1 MANSISGLNP
11 SIHHLFTNSFNPMS
25 DNMNAWVLHGEKDI
39 RLEER
44 KVPQPAAGEVL
55 VGVRAAGIC
64 GSDLHYYAHG
74 RCGNFIPTRPFT
86 LGHEFAGEIV
96 AVGAG
101 VEDSRV
107 GERVAIDPSRPCGKC
122 RMCRAGRY
130 NLCPEMVY
138 FGSAS
143 VVPPSEGCFAEYVT
157 APAQN
162 AWTIPEGFDYS
173 LGALLEPLSVAMHAV
188 QRSGGVAGKSVL
200 VTGGGTIGQMILL
213 CANACGASRVVVSD
227 LRPFAR
233 EFAIERGAY
242 GALDPAD
249 ASCTEQAEA
258 FAEEGFE
265 VVFEAAGVG
274 AALNQGM
281 QLAAK
286 GATVVQVGTLPDGTE
301 IPANLFL
308 TRELN
313 YVASWRFANVFERVI
328 DLIVSG
334 KIKPLPLITKVYPMG
349 ELKEAIAEAG
359 GGGNVVKIQI
369 ENPA

>member
-1 MANSISGLNP
+1 MQNSVAE
-11 SIHHLFTNSFNPMS
+11 T
-25 DNMNAWVLHGEKDI
+25 MNAWVLHGEKDI

-44 KVPQPAAGEVL
+44 QTPQPAAGEVL
-55 VGVRAAGIC
+55 VGVRQAGIC
-64 GSDLHYYAHG
+64 GSDLHYHAHG
-74 RCGNFIPTRPFT
+74 RCGNFIPTRPFI

-96 AVGAG
+96 AVGEG
-101 VEDSRV
+101 VDASRV

-122 RMCRAGRY
+122 RLCRSGRY

-157 APAQN
+157 APARN
-162 AWTIPEGFDYS
+162 AWKLPDGFDYA

-200 VTGGGTIGQMILL
+200 VTGGGTIGQMVLL

-233 EFAIERGAY
+233 DFAIEQGAA
-242 GALDPAD
+242 GAIDPAD
-249 ASCTEQAEA
+249 PGCADAA
-258 FAEEGFE
+258 KAYAPDGFE

-274 AALNQGM
+274 AALNQCM

-286 GATVVQVGTLPDGTE
+286 GATVVQVGTLPDGTA
-301 IPANLFL
+301 IPANLLL

-313 YVASWRFANVFERVI
+313 YVASWRFANVFDRVI
-328 DLIVSG
+328 DMVAAG
-334 KIKPLPLITKVYPMG
+334 KIKPQPLITRVFSMS
-349 ELKEAIAEAG
+349 ELPAAIAEAG
-359 GGGNVVKIQI
+359 GGGNVVKIQV
-369 ENPA
+369 ENPS